1 MAQRAATVKTP
12 ISTTNP
18 ERPSSQRHNPN
29 KRTQKGFTLIELL
42 VVLAIG
48 ALLVGLV
55 PSAFDKLRESSQ
67 YRDTVRAI
75 VTDLRQARQQAQ
87 VYGLLY
93 GVAVSC
99 GPTSSRT
106 IAGFGRSDREYTDA
120 EIVEIADLVRILHRE
135 TEPPERLSTP
145 QVDALR
151 LVSKGFRHSEAAHRL
166 GISESALKARLR
178 SARDRLLSRT
188 TAEAIQRAIEAKLL

>member
-87 VYGLLY
+87 VYGQ
-93 GVAVSC
+93 VVSFHVNLSDRQF
-99 GPTSSRT
+99 GIEGQPMKPLPTSLQIKTIVGRTTLLDNASQAT
-106 IAGFGRSDREYTDA
+106 IAFMPDGGSSGGTIE
-120 EIVEIADLVRILHRE
+120 LVRSSGGGARIRVDWLFGQV
-135 TEPPERLSTP
+135 TQEP
-145 QVDALR
+145 
-151 LVSKGFRHSEAAHRL
+151 
-166 GISESALKARLR
+166 
-178 SARDRLLSRT
+178 RT
-188 TAEAIQRAIEAKLL
+188 Q

>member
-1 MAQRAATVKTP
+1 MAQWAATVKTP
-12 ISTTNP
+12 ISITNP

-87 VYGLLY
+87 VYGQ
-93 GVAVSC
+93 VVSFHVNLSDRQF
-99 GPTSSRT
+99 GIEGQPLKPLPTSLEIKTTVGRT
-106 IAGFGRSDREYTDA
+106 DLSSIAPQATISFMPDGGSSGGTIE
-120 EIVEIADLVRILHRE
+120 LVRSSGGGARIRVDWLFG
-135 TEPPERLSTP
+135 
-145 QVDALR
+145 QVTQ
-151 LVSKGFRHSEAAHRL
+151 VP
-166 GISESALKARLR
+166 
-178 SARDRLLSRT
+178 RT
-188 TAEAIQRAIEAKLL
+188 Q